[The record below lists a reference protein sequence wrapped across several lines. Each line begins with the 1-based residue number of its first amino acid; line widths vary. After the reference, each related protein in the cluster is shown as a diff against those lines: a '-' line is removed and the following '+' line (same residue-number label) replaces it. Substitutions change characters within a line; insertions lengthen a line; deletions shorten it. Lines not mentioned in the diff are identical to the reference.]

1 MSKDYE
7 DIILNKEKVF
17 NPNLFTPSVLLLSDT
32 VMVLMAFFVKKLS
45 LNSLKWVVDLN
56 S

>member
-17 NPNLFTPSVLLLSDT
+17 NPNLFIEKVENIDDLS
-32 VMVLMAFFVKKLS
+32 AH
-45 LNSLKWVVDLN
+45 
-56 S
+56 